1 MDRRLIE
8 LYVQRGRLRERIGVQ
23 RGQLARELAPV
34 GTALQTV
41 DRGVLLLRQA
51 RTWVAA
57 HPTLVTTVIVAVAIW
72 RPRAVWRVARN
83 AFSLWR
89 NWSQIREWTQ
99 RGLRAL

>member
-1 MDRRLIE
+1 MDQRLIE

-23 RGQLARELAPV
+23 RGQLAQELAPV
-34 GTALQTV
+34 GTALRTA
-41 DRGVLLLRQA
+41 DRGALLLRRA
-51 RTWVAA
+51 RAWMAS

-83 AFSLWR
+83 AFALWR
-89 NWSQIREWTQ
+89 NWSRIREWTQ